1 MATASASPSYTL
13 ARRPRIV
20 KVIFLSLLTLVAVV
34 LIATGIGGYWFY
46 STAKESLPQLDG
58 AIQAAGLSAPVTVV
72 RDGQGMPHITAANVD
87 DMLFAQGYVT
97 AQDRLWQMDMNRR
110 FGRGELAEILGAG
123 LVKLDKRHRILR
135 ITETAE
141 KLVASLPPAEREH
154 LDAYVKGVNAL
165 IDKQRAHLPIEFRL
179 LRYTPRAW
187 TVEDSVIVGINIS
200 ESLSTTFPTEHSRE
214 AIAAKLGPDLAADL
228 YPLTSWRDRPP
239 SALPRDQQYTI
250 SPDEIPPPGT
260 DEGVLKP
267 ENFFGPDLCDS
278 CFAGSNNWVISADHT
293 TTGKPLLSN
302 DMHLDH
308 SIPNVWYEVHLQA
321 GDYDVAGVSFPGF
334 PFVIVGHNRRIAWGM
349 TNVMPDVQDLFIE
362 NFNSEG
368 EYQTPTGW
376 EKPEHRTE
384 IIKVKNAPDVSLDVT
399 LTRHGPI
406 VSDLFPGE
414 TRKLALQWTIYDPK
428 ALDFHFYELGLAKDW
443 QEFRAAVSQFGGA
456 TQNAVYA
463 DVDGNIGYQ
472 TAGFIPI
479 RKSGDG
485 ALPVSGADGSHDWT
499 GYIPFDKLPSVY
511 NPPTGILATANGRI
525 TPDGYPYAVATEWG
539 APYRTER
546 IYRMLDTGKKFSPAD
561 MLAMQM
567 DDYSEFDR
575 LCADKFVYAID
586 HAKTA
591 TPAAKRAADLMR
603 GWDGHTKIDSVATTL
618 SVLSRRKLWEMML
631 QPKLG
636 AQWKDYAWFNSSTA
650 LEKIL
655 MNRPQR
661 WLPSGYSDFDEVLAT
676 AVNAAVIDNTNLH
689 TGGSDISKW
698 QWGKFSRVDVQHPVL
713 SQVPLLRL
721 IPRWREL
728 VGPGNLPQ
736 AGDGSLTVKAAGKTF
751 GASERMTI
759 NFADLDSST
768 LNIVAGESGQVLSP
782 HYLDQWPE
790 WYGGTTFILPFSE
803 KSVNAAAVHR
813 LELRP

>member
-1 MATASASPSYTL
+1 MATP
-13 ARRPRIV
+13 
-20 KVIFLSLLTLVAVV
+20 FLSSSQTPTRRSKPLKIVGFSLLSLALVLA
-34 LIATGIGGYWFY
+34 ISAAIGGYWFY
-46 STAKESLPQLDG
+46 STAKAALPQLDG
-58 AIQAAGLSAPVTVV
+58 TIQAVGLSAPVTVL
-72 RDGQGMPHITAANVD
+72 RDPQGMPHITAANID

-110 FGRGELAEILGAG
+110 FGRGELAEILGPS

-141 KLVASLPPAEREH
+141 KLVSTLSQSEREH
-154 LDAYVKGVNAL
+154 LDAYVKGVNTL
-165 IDKQRAHLPIEFRL
+165 IDHQRGHLPIEFRL
-179 LRYTPRAW
+179 LRYTPRPW

-214 AIAAKLGPDLAADL
+214 SVAAKLGPELASDL

-239 SALPRDQQYTI
+239 SALPRDQQFTI
-250 SPDEIPPPGT
+250 PPDEIPPPGT
-260 DEGVLKP
+260 DESVLHSQ
-267 ENFFGPDLCDS
+267 NIFGADLCDS

-362 NFNSEG
+362 NFNDSG

-376 EKPEHRTE
+376 QKPEHHPET
-384 IIKVKNAPDVSLDVT
+384 IKVKGEPDVPLDV
-399 LTRHGPI
+399 LVTRHGPI
-406 VSDLFPGE
+406 VSELFPGE
-414 TRKLALQWTIYDPK
+414 TRKLALQWTIYDPQ
-428 ALDFHFYELGLAKDW
+428 ALDFHFYELGLANNW
-443 QEFRAAVSQFGGA
+443 QEFRAAVSHFGGA

-485 ALPVSGADGSHDWT
+485 ALPVPGNDDSHDWI
-499 GYIPFDKLPSVY
+499 GYIPFEKLPSVY

-525 TPDGYPYAVATEWG
+525 TPDGYPYSLATEWG

-546 IYRMLDTGKKFSPAD
+546 IYRMLESSKKFSPAD
-561 MLAMQM
+561 MLALQM

-575 LCADKFVYAID
+575 LCADKFVYAVD
-586 HAKTA
+586 HARNA
-591 TPAAKRAADLMR
+591 TSAAKQAADLMR

-618 SVLSRRKLWEMML
+618 SVLSRRNLWEMML

-661 WLPSGYSDFDEVLAT
+661 WLPAGYSDFDDLLAA
-676 AVNAAVIDNTNLH
+676 AVNAAVTDKTNLR
-689 TGGSDISKW
+689 TGGSDMSKW
-698 QWGKFSRVDVQHPVL
+698 QWGKFSRVDIQHPIFG
-713 SQVPLLRL
+713 QVTLLNS
-721 IPRWREL
+721 IPRLREL

-751 GASERMTI
+751 GASERMTV

-768 LNIVAGESGQVLSP
+768 LNIVAGESGQVLSE

-790 WYGGTTFILPFSE
+790 WYDGTTFILPFST
-803 KSVNAAAVHR
+803 KNVNAAAVHR
-813 LELRP
+813 LTLQP